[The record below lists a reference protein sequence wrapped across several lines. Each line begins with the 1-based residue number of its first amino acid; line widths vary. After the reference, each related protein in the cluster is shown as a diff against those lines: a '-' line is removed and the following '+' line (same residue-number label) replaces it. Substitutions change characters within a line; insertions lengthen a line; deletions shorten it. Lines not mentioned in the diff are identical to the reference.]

1 MSAMICSGE
10 TTNLI
15 LCLLVAV
22 VAICHCTIA
31 EEFDLPFPCQK
42 NEQCATY
49 NSALKNAT
57 CKNGYCVCENGS
69 ESKHCSSLN
78 IPQHSSR
85 NAVSSTIVNGCKVN
99 QHCIPNSFCN
109 TTISQCLCNKDYI
122 MSTDKKQCLKKANAI
137 DVPCVEE
144 KQCSALLQNTTCRNG
159 HCSCIDGY
167 HHVGNTCYK
176 TIELGKSCRNMEE
189 CTHIEGA
196 ICTNYGVCGCGP
208 ETMIS
213 NNKKTCLPIVAEIL
227 QSCVEDVQCSTT
239 FTNAVCI
246 DQICQCQPK
255 FHFERQMNRCFEDKG
270 LDEHCG
276 SSFEC
281 YQIGDGNATAKAM
294 QCTENICVCTD
305 GFDRENDK
313 CVNSEGVRFLGTL
326 SAVLLSLFLY
336 VVL

>member
-85 NAVSSTIVNGCKVN
+85 NAE
-99 QHCIPNSFCN
+99 
-109 TTISQCLCNKDYI
+109 
-122 MSTDKKQCLKKANAI
+122 ANAI